1 MKVKNLIHSSPAILG
16 LIVNTKKPRAMK
28 IAKGLM
34 EWAPSINLKF
44 VLPPLESEAF
54 GVPVDRDIWSRD
66 VSIALVIGGDG
77 TFLRAA
83 RFVLNDGI
91 ALYGINVGHLGFLAA
106 GDTKDVKSDVIQI
119 LQGQYRIQGRK
130 LLRGDIYR
138 AGIKERV
145 LYALNDLVL
154 TKGSLARVLEVEIHI
169 CGKTVSIL
177 RADGFIASTPTGSTA
192 YALSAGGPIVP
203 PHVPCM
209 IFAPICAHTLYARP
223 MVLGPQDTLT
233 LIPIEESSDLMLT
246 QDGQLGYEVKS
257 GDRIEICLS
266 SEKSLKVLWLAQR
279 DYYDLLSKKLMWGQ
293 TFKTADCED
302 DDL

>member
-1 MKVKNLIHSSPAILG
+1 MTSSRLKTLG
-16 LIVNTKKPRAMK
+16 LIVNINKPRAVK
-28 IAKGLM
+28 IAKELM
-34 EWAPSINLKF
+34 KWGPSRGIKF
-44 VLPPLESEAF
+44 ILPPMESEAF
-54 GVPVDRDIWSRD
+54 GVDVDRESWDRD

-83 RFVLNDGI
+83 RFVLDHGI

-106 GDTKDVKSDVIQI
+106 GDTKNVKSDVIQI
-119 LQGQYRIQGRK
+119 LEGNYRIQERK

-138 AGIKERV
+138 TSVKERV
-145 LYALNDLVL
+145 LHALNDLVL
-154 TKGSLARVLEVEIHI
+154 TKGPLARVLEVEIHI
-169 CGKTVSIL
+169 CGKKVSML

-223 MVLGPQDTLT
+223 MVLGPEDTLS
-233 LIPIEESSDLMLT
+233 LIPMMEKNSELMLT
-246 QDGQLGYEVKS
+246 QDGQLGYEIEP
-257 GDRIEICLS
+257 GDRIEISLS
-266 SEKSLKVLWLAQR
+266 AEKSLKVLWLPQR

-293 TFKTADCED
+293 NFKTD
-302 DDL
+302 DSEGDYL